1 MFINIFTQ
9 NVTTIE
15 FNVTRPHHIEI
26 DFGPAHKKPN
36 CANRVFWNYF
46 AHQMS
51 IEYFYAILLAIV
63 FAL

>member
-36 CANRVFWNYF
+36 CANRVF
-46 AHQMS
+46 
-51 IEYFYAILLAIV
+51 
-63 FAL
+63 